1 MGKTKQ
7 FDLGVEFA
15 VWNQRLS
22 FSLDY
27 FYKRTVD
34 CLMQEPI
41 PGYNGGGN
49 YLANVG
55 RIDNKGLDFS
65 INAHLIQTKDWQW
78 NSTLTGTY
86 LKMK

>member
-1 MGKTKQ
+1 MEPTSSHSHSTISTNVQ
-7 FDLGVEFA
+7 LTA
-15 VWNQRLS
+15 
-22 FSLDY
+22 
-27 FYKRTVD
+27 
-34 CLMQEPI
+34 LMQEPI